1 MANPSITRAQSIVNW
16 FIREKT
22 NTPFYQNSATSL
34 YESFNRHVTT
44 QQSIVSAIYNR
55 IAIDASNFII
65 KHVYNDPT
73 GIYQKDA
80 TSFLNGVLTVS
91 ANSDQTPQAFIIDA
105 IISMFEDG
113 SVALVPE
120 TTANPYHTNTWD
132 VVSVRTAKILGY
144 KAKTIDVEI
153 YDGDSGKVERW
164 PAIPKEYVA
173 IIENPLFYI
182 MNKSNSTFKRLT
194 QAISLLDQANE
205 AAVNGKIDLIIHVP
219 YTIRSEARQKIAESR
234 RKDIEE
240 QLKNSKYGIAYMD
253 PTETVTQLNRPA
265 TNNLLEQVAALTV
278 QVYAQIGVTET
289 ILNGTADEKTMSNYR
304 SRIVGTVMKA
314 ITQEMNRK
322 FLTPTARSQGQA
334 IRQFFDVFEY
344 ATGKEM
350 AEIAQILKTSEIATT
365 DEMRP
370 RFNFGPSGTP
380 QGASIQNPNIN
391 TTTPGASAPTVNPM
405 LSGDPSVVPEAV

>member
-1 MANPSITRAQSIVNW
+1 MANPSITRTQSIVNW
-16 FIREKT
+16 FRREKT
-22 NTPFYQNSATSL
+22 NTPFYQNSAASL
-34 YESFNRHVTT
+34 YESFNRHTTT

-55 IAIDASNFII
+55 IAIDASNFVI

-73 GIYQKDA
+73 SGIYQKDA
-80 TSFLNGVLTVS
+80 DSFFNDVLTVS
-91 ANSDQTPQAFIIDA
+91 TNSDQTPQAFMVDA

-120 TTANPYHTNTWD
+120 TTANPYETTTWD
-132 VVSVRTAKILGY
+132 IVSLRTAKILGY

-194 QAISLLDQANE
+194 QAIALLDQANE
-205 AAVNGKIDLIIHVP
+205 ASVNGKIDLIIHVP

-265 TNNLLEQVAALTV
+265 TNNLLDQVAALTV
-278 QVYAQIGVTET
+278 QVYAQIGVTDT

-304 SRIVGTVMKA
+304 SRIVGTVVRA
-314 ITQEMNRK
+314 FTQEMNRK
-322 FLTPTARSQGQA
+322 FLTQTARTQGQA
-334 IRQFFDVFEY
+334 VRYFFDVFEY

-350 AEIAQILKTSEIATT
+350 AEIAQILKTSEISST

-380 QGASIQNPNIN
+380 QGSNIQNPNIN
-391 TTTPGASAPTVNPM
+391 TTPGTTPMPT
-405 LSGDPSVVPEAV
+405 DPNINSTTTPSSIT